1 MRRALAAFI
10 LSAATVAVAQTTV
23 SPSQQVQLLAPQLVS
38 FAGSAGNFDSL
49 VNGLATGV
57 PVTLVTVGTDGT
69 LSIVT
74 FTPGTALS
82 TGDTARLLES
92 ARQNLIVRGIPT
104 PTGEQLAAAL
114 LGGNVATPS
123 GTAALTGVLTGT
135 NVSPTP
141 VQVRSASPAPA
152 PAANISAAQLQAVR
166 NALATGTSTTI
177 VSGSGATAQNVVF
190 APTGGRLSDFE
201 VNQALQLAFALL
213 AQQGIVNPTPAQLRA
228 ALFGGTVGTSS
239 GATAALQGV
248 LQGRVRN
255 TSDSAAVATS
265 TSPGVNTSASSVV
278 GTSNTPPAGASTGGT
293 LVTPRTAGDSA
304 AGRSGR

>member
-10 LSAATVAVAQTTV
+10 LSAATAAVGQTTV

-49 VNGLATGV
+49 VNGLANGV

-74 FTPGTALS
+74 FTPGTTLS
-82 TGDTARLLES
+82 PGDTARLLES

-114 LGGNVATPS
+114 FGGNVTTPS
-123 GTAALTGVLTGT
+123 GTAALTGVLTGS
-135 NVSPTP
+135 NISPTP
-141 VQVRSASPAPA
+141 VQVRTDSPAPTQVS
-152 PAANISAAQLQAVR
+152 NISAAQLQAVR
-166 NALATGTSTTI
+166 NALATGTATTV

-190 APTGGRLSDFE
+190 APNGGRLSDTE

-239 GATAALQGV
+239 GATVALQGV

-255 TSDSAAVATS
+255 TSDSASIAAS
-265 TSPGVNTSASSVV
+265 TSPGVNTSASSVF
-278 GTSNTPPAGASTGGT
+278 GTSNTPPAGPSTGGT
-293 LVTPRTAGDSA
+293 VVTPRTAGVA
-304 AGRSGR
+304 PGRSAR

>member
-10 LSAATVAVAQTTV
+10 LSAATAAVAQTSV

-82 TGDTARLLES
+82 PGDTARLLES
-92 ARQNLIVRGIPT
+92 ARQNLIVRGIAA
-104 PTGEQLAAAL
+104 PTGQQLAAAL
-114 LGGNVATPS
+114 LGGNITTPS
-123 GTAALTGVLTGT
+123 GTATLTGVLTGT
-135 NVSPTP
+135 NVSPIP
-141 VQVRSASPAPA
+141 VQVRTDSAVPTPAS
-152 PAANISAAQLQAVR
+152 NISAAQLQAVR
-166 NALATGTSTTI
+166 NALASGSATTI

-190 APTGGRLSDFE
+190 APNGRLSDSE

-239 GATAALQGV
+239 GATVAIQGV
-248 LQGRVRN
+248 LQGRARN
-255 TSDSAAVATS
+255 TSDSAGVATS
-265 TSPGVNTSASSVV
+265 TSPAVNTSASSVF
-278 GTSNTPPAGASTGGT
+278 GTSNTPPAGASTGGGT
-293 LVTPRTAGDSA
+293 PVTPRTAA
-304 AGRSGR
+304 VAPGRNGR